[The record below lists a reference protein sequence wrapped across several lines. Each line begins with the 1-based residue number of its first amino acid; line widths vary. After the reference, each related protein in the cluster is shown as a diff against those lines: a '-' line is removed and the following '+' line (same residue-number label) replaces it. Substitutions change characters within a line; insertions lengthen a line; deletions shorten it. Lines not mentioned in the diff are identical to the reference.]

1 MTAARERLNTSDVC
15 VRTPLKACVHQTI
28 DPCMQTP
35 SRRLRAANY
44 LISIAFGLTGR
55 TERAGALHASI
66 DACTGAL
73 HASIDACN
81 PKSAS
86 ACSQLPDF
94 NCFRVDWTHE
104 TPRGVACIDRTI
116 IFPAFSRLQN
126 CIPQT
131 FTFTMCLC
139 QKRITCMG
147 RISPRGKNEGLI
159 DRCMQRPV
167 AFRAS
172 SQPENN

>member
-104 TPRGVACIDRTI
+104 TPRGVACIDQSN
-116 IFPAFSRLQN
+116 PHFSRVFAPAELHTSDFHFYHVFMPKTHHLHGSN
-126 CIPQT
+126 FAT
-131 FTFTMCLC
+131 RE
-139 QKRITCMG
+139 K
-147 RISPRGKNEGLI
+147 
-159 DRCMQRPV
+159 
-167 AFRAS
+167 
-172 SQPENN
+172 